1 MCIIEEDKI
10 LDEISIQFSHEN
22 EQLSEY
28 VRKILEIMEYDVPYT
43 SSTLMEKLGLKSKIY
58 KSVI

>member
-1 MCIIEEDKI
+1 MCIIEKDKI

-28 VRKILEIMEYDVPYT
+28 VRKMLEIMEYDVPYT